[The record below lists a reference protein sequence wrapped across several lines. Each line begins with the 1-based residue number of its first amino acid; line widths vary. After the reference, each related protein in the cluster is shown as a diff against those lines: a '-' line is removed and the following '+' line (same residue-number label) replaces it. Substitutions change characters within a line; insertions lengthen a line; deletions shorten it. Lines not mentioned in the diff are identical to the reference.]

1 MHDYHVVMTSIG
13 VAELKAKL
21 SEYLR
26 VVRKGHEVTVMDRD
40 QPIARIIPIQGA
52 GALTIR
58 EPTSAYGSL
67 SRVPLPPPAAL
78 RVDAVAF
85 LLEDRR
91 ADE

>member
-1 MHDYHVVMTSIG
+1 MTSIG

-58 EPTSAYGSL
+58 EPTSAYAAL
-67 SRVPLPPPAAL
+67 AQVPLPPPAAL

-91 ADE
+91 GDE

>member
-1 MHDYHVVMTSIG
+1 MTSIG
-13 VAELKAKL
+13 VAELKARL

-40 QPIARIIPIQGA
+40 QPIARIIPIQGT
-52 GALTIR
+52 GVLTIR
-58 EPTSAYGSL
+58 EPTSAYAAL
-67 SRVPLPPPAAL
+67 SQVPLPPPAAL

-91 ADE
+91 GDE